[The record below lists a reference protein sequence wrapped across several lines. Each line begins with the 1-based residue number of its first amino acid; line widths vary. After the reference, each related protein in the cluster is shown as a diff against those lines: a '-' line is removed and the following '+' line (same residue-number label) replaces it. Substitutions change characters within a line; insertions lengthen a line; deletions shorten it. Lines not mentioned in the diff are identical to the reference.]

1 MSAANWLVPLN
12 IHHSMKLRSLSSS
25 SNANSQH
32 LQNISSSLSALT
44 YQINTIEKNSIE
56 LTGTANS
63 ILQLLESNKY
73 KQSTIGAMRLLLFNH
88 AKTCKEAINEDD
100 NVLAYSICLISERM
114 INQPWFNFDLFSLVS
129 FDEMEKAEEIK
140 GTCQNIMKEIQD
152 NMSLEEWN
160 MIKVFQESINAVES
174 ARKICNRLEDSFVK
188 MIAVERMGRC
198 SKFVVNATESD
209 IRVNYRIGGDY
220 DHLGDDI
227 PAIIFSISRNMSVSE
242 VMEFNYHSKEIIRS
256 VLPFLT
262 VPEPKSYWRPSKG
275 YVGIMPPSAGDAGK
289 SWHSRI
295 LETHENYM
303 SAYDNLRNI
312 ERSIIEPTNV
322 LFDGRIR
329 IEVEEIAQ

>member
-12 IHHSMKLRSLSSS
+12 VHHSMKLRSLSSS

-129 FDEMEKAEEIK
+129 FDEMEKAEKIK

-160 MIKVFQESINAVES
+160 MIKVFQESINAIES
-174 ARKICNRLEDSFVK
+174 ARKKSNRL
-188 MIAVERMGRC
+188 AV
-198 SKFVVNATESD
+198 VQ
-209 IRVNYRIGGDY
+209 
-220 DHLGDDI
+220 
-227 PAIIFSISRNMSVSE
+227 
-242 VMEFNYHSKEIIRS
+242 
-256 VLPFLT
+256 
-262 VPEPKSYWRPSKG
+262 YWR
-275 YVGIMPPSAGDAGK
+275 AGK
-289 SWHSRI
+289 

-312 ERSIIEPTNV
+312 ERSIIEPANA

-329 IEVEEIAQ
+329 IEVEDITQ

>member
-12 IHHSMKLRSLSSS
+12 VHHSMKLRSLSSS

-73 KQSTIGAMRLLLFNH
+73 KESTIGAMRLLLFNH

-100 NVLAYSICLISERM
+100 NVLAYSICLISEGI

-188 MIAVERMGRC
+188 MIAVEGMGWC
-198 SKFVVNATESD
+198 DKFVVNATESD
-209 IRVNYRIGGDY
+209 IRVNYCNQYQRT
-220 DHLGDDI
+220 LGDT
-227 PAIIFSISRNMSVSE
+227 PVIIFSISRNMSASE

-262 VPEPKSYWRPSKG
+262 VPEPKSYWWGNKPW
-275 YVGIMPPSAGDAGK
+275 VGILPNCAGDAGE

-312 ERSIIEPTNV
+312 ERSIIEPANV